1 METQWG
7 LFWITA
13 LGFLI
18 HARGK
23 RPSGSQ
29 RDVWVGVP
37 AGCFK
42 ICVCEGARG
51 RALLSRP
58 RSDGWQG
65 TGTTARRVAAETESR
80 NVGCGLM
87 SPRPLE
93 AKAVFWFG
101 GGCVCR
107 LCHGRCLQDPLSRME
122 YMLGFLNFL
131 GLIEH
136 VGADGFRGAKKKK
149 LKKKKRP
156 LKHSLVLRQTA
167 SPETGCASKAVCSH
181 M

>member
-1 METQWG
+1 MCGWG
-7 LFWITA
+7 CLLVA
-13 LGFLI
+13 LKS
-18 HARGK
+18 A
-23 RPSGSQ
+23 
-29 RDVWVGVP
+29 
-37 AGCFK
+37 
-42 ICVCEGARG
+42 CEGARG

-80 NVGCGLM
+80 HVGCGLM

-93 AKAVFWFG
+93 AEAVFWFG
-101 GGCVCR
+101 GGCVSH
-107 LCHGRCLQDPLSRME
+107 LCQGSLQDPLSRME

-167 SPETGCASKAVCSH
+167 SPETGCASKAVCSP